1 MAWKFNP
8 FTKKFDFFEDVP
20 VDWVDSVLDKNLTS
34 PPSNPNIGDRHIIG
48 SPATG
53 GWAGKENQIAEW
65 KGGSWEFTIPTK
77 GCATYVENEN
87 KSYVFNG
94 TSWVKFG
101 LSKFIELDDA
111 PSSYTG
117 QASKA
122 VQVKSTE
129 DGLEFQ
135 TIISGKRTATKI
147 VAANDSLDKSRAD
160 YVCDGVNDEVEINQ
174 AFSDLGTTGGTVKLL
189 EGTYN
194 LGGNIVPSSG
204 SILSGVSRDKTII
217 NCGAYRIDAGL
228 NTGILY
234 ENLAIQNST
243 NNSGALNIQGNGNQI
258 VRNCSF
264 SGNSSNDI
272 QVNNSNGTVLIEGC
286 TFASEIGIY
295 FSNCWGAEVIG
306 NHFLRKVGGGSK
318 ISFNVNASGS
328 QVTIIGNHFESQGV
342 AINHL
347 ASLPLIISGNIF
359 FSSDTAGCGSINVMG
374 KYTVITNNIFEKTYG
389 NPAVLIDGGSYCNIS
404 NNIFKECK
412 QEAIK
417 LNKASHCI
425 VANNDIYANG
435 QEANNT
441 YAAIL
446 LTDNGTTFS
455 TYNIVNSNRIR
466 SNTTNKPS
474 YGIRENATGDDYN
487 LVYGNI
493 VTDCV
498 TAQISLQGANSVRA
512 NNIPAT
518 G

>member
-1 MAWKFNP
+1 M
-8 FTKKFDFFEDVP
+8 
-20 VDWVDSVLDKNLTS
+20 
-34 PPSNPNIGDRHIIG
+34 PS
-48 SPATG
+48 
-53 GWAGKENQIAEW
+53 
-65 KGGSWEFTIPTK
+65 
-77 GCATYVENEN
+77 
-87 KSYVFNG
+87 G
-94 TSWVKFG
+94 TSAGV
-101 LSKFIELDDA
+101 SKFIKLKDA
-111 PSSYTG
+111 PSSYSKQAGKAVKVKTTEDGLEFGTAGVSKFTELSDVPSSYTG
-117 QASKA
+117 KAGKA

-135 TIISGKRTATKI
+135 AIVSGKRTATKI
-147 VAANDSLDKSRAD
+147 VAASDSLDKSRAD
-160 YVCDGVNDEVEINQ
+160 YICDGVNDEVEINQ

-234 ENLAIQNST
+234 ENLTIKNST
-243 NNSGALNIQGNGNQI
+243 NSYGALRIQSNGDQI

-264 SGNSSNDI
+264 SGNSNQDI
-272 QVNNSNGTVLIEGC
+272 YVGNTSGSVLIEGC
-286 TFASEIGIY
+286 TFASVTGIY
-295 FSNCWGAEVIG
+295 FFTCWGAEVIG
-306 NHFLRKVGGGSK
+306 NHFLRKMGGGSK
-318 ISFNVNASGS
+318 ISFDASASGS
-328 QVTIIGNHFESQGV
+328 QITIIGNHFESQGF
-342 AINHL
+342 AIECYD
-347 ASLPLIISGNIF
+347 SLPLIISGNIF
-359 FSSDTAGCGSINVMG
+359 FSSDTNGCGSIYVFG
-374 KYTVITNNIFEKTYG
+374 KYAVITNNLFEKTNG

-435 QEANNT
+435 QNANNT

-446 LTDNGTTFS
+446 LTDDGTTFS
-455 TYNIVNSNRIR
+455 TYNIVNGNRIR
-466 SNTTNKPS
+466 SDTTNKPS
-474 YGIRENATGDDYN
+474 YGIRENATGDNYN
-487 LVYGNI
+487 LVDGNI

-512 NNIPAT
+512 DNIPAT